1 MQVQF
6 KKTIRNFT
14 LRPGDLTPVQTGDFV
29 IVQADRGED
38 LGVITEAFP
47 LQTFLDRRYA
57 MRAYM
62 DEEDQN
68 VGYILRI
75 ASPSETKLLP
85 EKFQDEEMIFK
96 VQPLFLVLLTQAFS
110 TLSTLTMCCFLHPTH
125 STFYVSLLRTDLRE
139 PGDPH
144 VPSADDRGGC

>member
-1 MQVQF
+1 
-6 KKTIRNFT
+6 
-14 LRPGDLTPVQTGDFV
+14 V

-38 LGVITEAFP
+38 LGVITDSYP
-47 LQTFLDRRYA
+47 VQTFIDRRYA

-68 VGYILRI
+68 VGYILRL

-96 VQPLFLVLLTQAFS
+96 VY
-110 TLSTLTMCCFLHPTH
+110 STLTRHLYLKCPFSQLSFHFSSVYH
-125 STFYVSLLRTDLRE
+125 FILDL
-139 PGDPH
+139 
-144 VPSADDRGGC
+144 

>member
-1 MQVQF
+1 M
-6 KKTIRNFT
+6 
-14 LRPGDLTPVQTGDFV
+14 QTGDFV

-38 LGVITEAFP
+38 LGVITDSYP
-47 LQTFLDRRYA
+47 VQTFIDRRYA

-68 VGYILRI
+68 VGYILRV

-96 VQPLFLVLLTQAFS
+96 VRVRACGVL
-110 TLSTLTMCCFLHPTH
+110 
-125 STFYVSLLRTDLRE
+125 
-139 PGDPH
+139 
-144 VPSADDRGGC
+144 

>member
-1 MQVQF
+1 MQ
-6 KKTIRNFT
+6 I
-14 LRPGDLTPVQTGDFV
+14 GDFV
-29 IVQADRGED
+29 VVQADRGED

-96 VQPLFLVLLTQAFS
+96 VQCYCCSSS
-110 TLSTLTMCCFLHPTH
+110 TYFISD
-125 STFYVSLLRTDLRE
+125 YWIIK
-139 PGDPH
+139 
-144 VPSADDRGGC
+144 

>member
-1 MQVQF
+1 M
-6 KKTIRNFT
+6 
-14 LRPGDLTPVQTGDFV
+14 

-38 LGVITEAFP
+38 LGVITDSYP
-47 LQTFLDRRYA
+47 VQTFIDRRYA

-68 VGYILRI
+68 VGYILRL

-96 VQPLFLVLLTQAFS
+96 VQHINSIPILKLHFSQLPLLFLCIIYHRPVR
-110 TLSTLTMCCFLHPTH
+110 TLRFTH
-125 STFYVSLLRTDLRE
+125 TAC
-139 PGDPH
+139 P
-144 VPSADDRGGC
+144 

>member
-1 MQVQF
+1 
-6 KKTIRNFT
+6 
-14 LRPGDLTPVQTGDFV
+14 VQTGDFV

-38 LGVITEAFP
+38 LGVITDSYP
-47 LQTFLDRRYA
+47 VQTFIDRRYA

-68 VGYILRI
+68 VGYILRV

-96 VQPLFLVLLTQAFS
+96 VRAFLLLCQFY
-110 TLSTLTMCCFLHPTH
+110 LCFFG
-125 STFYVSLLRTDLRE
+125 SIGRT
-139 PGDPH
+139 
-144 VPSADDRGGC
+144 

>member
-1 MQVQF
+1 MGVIYLCSFQRKPSHILALSSSRSQVQF

-38 LGVITEAFP
+38 LGVITDSYP
-47 LQTFLDRRYA
+47 LQTFIDRRYA

-68 VGYILRI
+68 VGYILRV

-96 VQPLFLVLLTQAFS
+96 VRA
-110 TLSTLTMCCFLHPTH
+110 
-125 STFYVSLLRTDLRE
+125 
-139 PGDPH
+139 
-144 VPSADDRGGC
+144 

>member
-1 MQVQF
+1 M
-6 KKTIRNFT
+6 
-14 LRPGDLTPVQTGDFV
+14 

-38 LGVITEAFP
+38 LGVITDSYP
-47 LQTFLDRRYA
+47 VQTFIDRRYA

-68 VGYILRI
+68 VGYILRL

-96 VQPLFLVLLTQAFS
+96 VSTRFPRNQISSMPFSSCCTCTILTFLIA
-110 TLSTLTMCCFLHPTH
+110 HHRPA
-125 STFYVSLLRTDLRE
+125 RT
-139 PGDPH
+139 
-144 VPSADDRGGC
+144 

>member
-1 MQVQF
+1 M
-6 KKTIRNFT
+6 
-14 LRPGDLTPVQTGDFV
+14 

-38 LGVITEAFP
+38 LGVITDSYP
-47 LQTFLDRRYA
+47 VQTFIDRRYA

-68 VGYILRI
+68 VGYILRL

-96 VQPLFLVLLTQAFS
+96 VCILYLISQFQFFPYQIWTILIFFS
-110 TLSTLTMCCFLHPTH
+110 SP
-125 STFYVSLLRTDLRE
+125 VS
-139 PGDPH
+139 
-144 VPSADDRGGC
+144 